1 VDIGFT
7 NTIFDNRFC
16 IVFARLSDDTFEKV
30 KEQPKLLNDEVFLTH
45 CLGEAGP
52 NIHMIKGYG
61 DARGLKPLT
70 KELIKQNP
78 KTISF
83 YRDDLERLHYLYG
96 RES

>member
-1 VDIGFT
+1 
-7 NTIFDNRFC
+7 
-16 IVFARLSDDTFEKV
+16 
-30 KEQPKLLNDEVFLTH
+30 
-45 CLGEAGP
+45 LGEAGP